1 MSDDP
6 HLSVTQLKMY
16 LRCPLQYYFRYV
28 CDLKMPP
35 TGDMTLGRAV
45 HGTLEDNY
53 RQKIESRQDLPL
65 DQVCE
70 SFSGRWDQEAQLTLF
85 KDDENPGH
93 LKDEGVRLLGVYHST
108 IAPTVQPAEVE
119 REFLVDTGA
128 TELPLKGYIDL
139 IDSDGTII
147 DHKTTKRSFPQDA
160 AEKDLQ
166 LTAYAM
172 AYRQLY
178 GQPENGLR
186 LDALVRNKEPKVQQL
201 VTVRSQADVDRFLRL
216 AEQVE
221 RAIGAEAFYP
231 SDNYMC
237 GVCGYGDLCKE
248 W

>member
-1 MSDDP
+1 
-6 HLSVTQLKMY
+6 MY

-28 CDLKMPP
+28 CGLKMPP
-35 TGDMTLGRAV
+35 TGDMTLGRTV
-45 HGTLEDNY
+45 HGALEDIY
-53 RQKIESRQDLPL
+53 RQKIESGQDLPL
-65 DQVCE
+65 DRVCD
-70 SFSGRWDQEAQLTLF
+70 SFSDRWENEAQLTLF
-85 KDDENPGH
+85 QGDESAGH

-108 IAPTVQPAEVE
+108 VAPTVQPAEVE

-139 IDSDGTII
+139 IDSNGTII

-160 AEKDLQ
+160 AQKDLQ

-186 LDALVRNKEPKVQQL
+186 LDALVRNKQPKVQQL
-201 VTVRSQADVDRFLRL
+201 ATARSQADVDRFLRL
-216 AEQVE
+216 AGQVE
-221 RAIGAEAFYP
+221 RAIKAEAFYP

-237 GVCGYGDLCKE
+237 GVCGYGEMCGE